1 MYFIVPQKL
10 ATCQDSQTPTLTI
23 HDSLVK
29 TIQIFMTHT
38 TKSALGNMHKH
49 KNSNK
54 ISLST
59 SMQAWQANC
68 SELSAMK
75 CFDTGVSKLWGVMC
89 LITKTCACSSPT
101 HLAILYNKYV
111 TWTKVDPYWIQWE
124 ACHSLCAG
132 REVVSG
138 CRPRCSLPSTPSPAK
153 FTFIISITVTRPNPL
168 SCVRCVCLLSEL
180 HSYAYFHDSTVLLSG
195 ELIKMKEH
203 EREPIIILQ
212 RSVSTTNHNPHQKA

>member
-10 ATCQDSQTPTLTI
+10 ATCQDSQTLTLTI

-29 TIQIFMTHT
+29 TIQICMTYT
-38 TKSALGNMHKH
+38 PKSALGNMHDKH
-49 KNSNK
+49 KNSSK

-68 SELSAMK
+68 GELSALK
-75 CFDTGVSKLWGVMC
+75 CTDTGVRHNVLTSWNMC
-89 LITKTCACSSPT
+89 LSQPPT
-101 HLAILYNKYV
+101 HLAVLYNKYV

-153 FTFIISITVTRPNPL
+153 FTFIVSITVTQPNPH
-168 SCVRCVCLLSEL
+168 SCVRCECLLSQL
-180 HSYAYFHDSTVLLSG
+180 HGYACFLHDSTVLLSG
-195 ELIKMKEH
+195 ELIK
-203 EREPIIILQ
+203 
-212 RSVSTTNHNPHQKA
+212 